1 MWVRAIFGGQVLLII
16 RILLS
21 RFLDYIVA
29 QSVARGRH
37 VHGIDSS
44 DEASRGPPGDSPPPK
59 PVAHEKRRSARQRKR
74 FRVSFAQTS
83 SFTLDVSTGGFAT
96 EMMRVPPPG
105 TPLVGRIRMQEVQ
118 VPFSGQ
124 VVWSKPGDARMNI
137 RGRMGVRFSRIRD
150 DFPSLLDAADNR
162 R

>member
-1 MWVRAIFGGQVLLII
+1 
-16 RILLS
+16 
-21 RFLDYIVA
+21 
-29 QSVARGRH
+29 
-37 VHGIDSS
+37 
-44 DEASRGPPGDSPPPK
+44 
-59 PVAHEKRRSARQRKR
+59 
-74 FRVSFAQTS
+74 VSFAQTS